1 MLTAQSIE
9 DSYDDVSWQDIG
21 ENHDLIEQ
29 GSDVDIALVFLASE
43 ASSQPSY
50 DAKSLHIL
58 EEIIL
63 GYESSRCLIVL
74 SSEHDPRK
82 VFEFHH
88 DSY

>member
-1 MLTAQSIE
+1 MVE

-29 GSDVDIALVFLASE
+29 GSDVDIALVLLASE

-50 DAKSLHIL
+50 DAKALHIL

-74 SSEHDPRK
+74 SSEHNPWDLF
-82 VFEFHH
+82 VLHE
-88 DSY
+88 SY